1 MNIYLLPF
9 MLLALVGPNKFMCT
23 NAKGFS
29 IEMWFLLLK
38 DVFTYLPFDKH
49 NITYHF
55 LMQFKGVL

>member
-1 MNIYLLPF
+1 